1 MKWEH
6 YAVKE
11 GKTLRY
17 GYTTGT
23 CAAAAASVA
32 AEMSLSRK
40 PVNLVRIKTP
50 KGIVLELEPEE
61 ATFLLHG
68 ARAAVRKD
76 AGDDPD
82 ITDGLL
88 IFVTAELTADT
99 GIILCGGEGVGTV
112 TKPGLSSPVGGP
124 AINKT
129 PRRMITEAVQA
140 VMNKYD
146 YRGGMK
152 VTVSIPGGAEL
163 AKKTFNPKLGIE
175 GGLSVLGTTGIV
187 DPMSEQA
194 LVDTIHVEMD
204 SRRAAGDRH
213 VLAFFGNYGVDFSRK
228 EWGITAENRITCSNY
243 VGELLDYAAY
253 CGFEDILLI
262 GHAGKLL
269 KLAQGIMNTHSR
281 YADGRTT
288 FLAMEAMFAGADRKI
303 GRAIY
308 ESVTTDVA
316 VDIRKR
322 ENLLEAVM
330 DKALK
335 KIAYYMDDRVHGA
348 LKTEAIIFSNTY
360 GVLGMTAGAENLLVF
375 HGNGR
380 ERL

>member
-112 TKPGLSSPVGGP
+112 TKPGLSSLSAVRPS
-124 AINKT
+124 I
-129 PRRMITEAVQA
+129 RR
-140 VMNKYD
+140 
-146 YRGGMK
+146 R
-152 VTVSIPGGAEL
+152 
-163 AKKTFNPKLGIE
+163 
-175 GGLSVLGTTGIV
+175 
-187 DPMSEQA
+187 
-194 LVDTIHVEMD
+194 
-204 SRRAAGDRH
+204 
-213 VLAFFGNYGVDFSRK
+213 
-228 EWGITAENRITCSNY
+228 
-243 VGELLDYAAY
+243 
-253 CGFEDILLI
+253 
-262 GHAGKLL
+262 
-269 KLAQGIMNTHSR
+269 
-281 YADGRTT
+281 
-288 FLAMEAMFAGADRKI
+288 
-303 GRAIY
+303 
-308 ESVTTDVA
+308 DV
-316 VDIRKR
+316 
-322 ENLLEAVM
+322 
-330 DKALK
+330 
-335 KIAYYMDDRVHGA
+335 
-348 LKTEAIIFSNTY
+348 
-360 GVLGMTAGAENLLVF
+360 
-375 HGNGR
+375 
-380 ERL
+380 

>member
-213 VLAFFGNYGVDFSRK
+213 VLAFSAT
-228 EWGITAENRITCSNY
+228 TASTS
-243 VGELLDYAAY
+243 
-253 CGFEDILLI
+253 
-262 GHAGKLL
+262 AGKNGALL
-269 KLAQGIMNTHSR
+269 
-281 YADGRTT
+281 
-288 FLAMEAMFAGADRKI
+288 RKI
-303 GRAIY
+303 ELRAA
-308 ESVTTDVA
+308 T
-316 VDIRKR
+316 
-322 ENLLEAVM
+322 M
-330 DKALK
+330 
-335 KIAYYMDDRVHGA
+335 
-348 LKTEAIIFSNTY
+348 
-360 GVLGMTAGAENLLVF
+360 
-375 HGNGR
+375 
-380 ERL
+380 